1 LRVRRADSR
10 PVQGRQ
16 AQTICSLSG
25 ERHSEEIVPRLSY
38 FYGIAIYMYY
48 REHLPPHFHAIYGSH
63 DAEIAIRSR
72 RVLRGALP
80 NRALALVRK
89 WAKLYEAELTDA
101 WLKAQS
107 RERLRPIAPLD

>member
-1 LRVRRADSR
+1 MLRSWGVRRI
-10 PVQGRQ
+10 P
-16 AQTICSLSG
+16 SG
-25 ERHSEEIVPRLSY
+25 HGSGNDAVRTLCPGSPN

-48 REHLPPHFHAIYGSH
+48 REHPPHFHAIYGSH

-89 WAKLYEAELTDA
+89 CAKLHEAELTEA
-101 WLKAQS
+101 WSKARD
-107 RERLRPIAPLD
+107 RESLRPIAPLD